1 MQPYLK
7 LVRIPNL
14 VFIAF
19 IQFVMRQAVI
29 IPILQMFG
37 FDATIP
43 TDGLW
48 LLIAATVLIAAG
60 GYVLNDYFD
69 IKIDQINR
77 PDQLIITRTVS
88 KKQAM
93 TFYQILTGLGLL
105 SGLTLSIWTKSFTLG
120 FMFVVITG
128 LLWFYS
134 ASYKRQLIVGNVI
147 VAFMAAMTVLIVAI
161 NEMAFLELSYGKLV
175 FETPI
180 PSHIYAWVGS
190 FAIFSFLTTW
200 IREIIKDMQDE
211 AGDRELECRT
221 MPIKWGIMK
230 TKIFIYSLIAI
241 TIALLYLLS
250 LIFVPFTG
258 HLTSQYI
265 SYGIVLPLIVLI
277 YLVSKASSATE
288 YAQASTLLKF
298 TMLIGVFYS
307 FIFYYLQ
314 AKSYGISIF
323 NLFMVK

>member
-1 MQPYLK
+1 MQSYLK
-7 LVRIPNL
+7 LIRIPNL

-19 IQFVMRQAVI
+19 IQFIMRQAVI

-37 FDATIP
+37 FDAAIP

-48 LLIAATVLIAAG
+48 LLMAATVLIAAG

-93 TFYQILTGLGLL
+93 NYYQILTGLGLIAGLIL
-105 SGLTLSIWTKSFTLG
+105 SFWTKSFTLG

-134 ASYKRQLIVGNVI
+134 ASYKRQLIIGNII
-147 VAFMAAMTVLIVAI
+147 VAFMAAMAVLIVAI
-161 NEMAFLELSYGKLV
+161 NEIAFLELSYGKLV

-200 IREIIKDMQDE
+200 IREIIKDIQDE
-211 AGDRELECRT
+211 NGDRELECRT
-221 MPIKWGIMK
+221 MPIKWGVAT
-230 TKIFIYSLIAI
+230 TKIFIYCLVAI
-241 TIALLYLLS
+241 TIALLYLLT
-250 LIFVPFTG
+250 LFFVPFTG
-258 HLTSQYI
+258 NLTLQFI
-265 SYGIVLPLIVLI
+265 SYGIVLPLIVLV
-277 YLVSKASSATE
+277 YLLSKAKSTTE

-298 TMLIGVFYS
+298 TMLIGVLYS
-307 FIFYYLQ
+307 LIFYYLQ